1 MKKTS
6 LLVIGFAV
14 LLLAVIGWSAYQRAA
29 DDTYQGMSIIPEQHK
44 DIPLFEGLKPTEN
57 RYVIKGNH
65 WAEVYAFYMQ
75 QLPDLDWTLEYDHS
89 AFMDD
94 DRQNDEAEG
103 FRTRWTKEGF
113 DGELWIWAHYDK
125 FTNQTKVTFDSV
137 AARHSKT
144 WIHDVPSSVCVYTG
158 ADAGSCDEITD
169 TTQIEALAA
178 HINDAMD
185 WEEGPLPRSHARI
198 IDFGSSKVTVLYEPD
213 EEIYLISEKGTKL
226 MKPEKEFLEL
236 VNLPNSTKN

>member
-14 LLLAVIGWSAYQRAA
+14 LVLAVMGWNAYQRAT
-29 DDTYQGMSIIPEQHK
+29 DDTYQGMSIIPEQHE
-44 DIPLFEGLKPTEN
+44 DIPLYEGLKPTEN

-75 QLPDLDWTLEYDHS
+75 QLPDLDWTVEYEDS
-89 AFMDD
+89 AFNDD
-94 DRQNDEAEG
+94 DRQNDEAGG
-103 FRTRWTKEGF
+103 FYSRWTKEGF
-113 DGELWIWAHYDK
+113 DGELWIGAHYDK
-125 FTNQTKVTFDSV
+125 FANQTKVIFDKVPS
-137 AARHSKT
+137 RHATT

-169 TTQIEALAA
+169 GTQIEALTA
-178 HINDAMD
+178 HINHALD
-185 WEEGPLPRSHARI
+185 WEEDPLPRSYARI
-198 IDFGSSKVTVLYEPD
+198 IEFGSLKVEILYEPD
-213 EEIYLISEKGTKL
+213 QEIYLISDKGTKL